1 MNKINRSIFSLTFIT
16 LCACLPVIGGCT
28 GWVLDY
34 GTPAAQFDTR
44 DAVAFAPD
52 YLGKKVTVRGTVQV
66 VDTSDPSNYIIK
78 LRNGVTANFP
88 ILKGQIDI
96 CEVGKIAFIDG
107 IVSSATPDGVTLK
120 PCLVRD
126 PDAPFDPLSK

>member
-1 MNKINRSIFSLTFIT
+1 MNKITRSVFLLACIT
-16 LCACLPVIGGCT
+16 LCACLPVIGGCN
-28 GWVLDY
+28 GWALDY
-34 GTPAAQFDTR
+34 GTPAAQFDSR

-52 YLGKKVTVRGTVQV
+52 YLGKKVSVRGTVQV
-66 VDTSDPSNYIIK
+66 VDTSNGIVK
-78 LRNGVTANFP
+78 LRKGVTAHFP
-88 ILKGQIDI
+88 RLKGQIDI

-120 PCLVRD
+120 PCLFRD